1 MLVEAAAAA
10 SWGVG
15 QDWNR
20 MVELGI
26 PDDDDGLIGGG
37 LLAAGAVGQR

>member
-1 MLVEAAAAA
+1 MLVEAAAEA
-10 SWGVG
+10 SWRLG

-20 MVELGI
+20 IVELGI

-37 LLAAGAVGQR
+37 LLVGSAVGRG